1 MTIKNAEELLSLV
14 VEKLKPMKP
23 KKVILFGSYAK
34 GEADEFSDLDIIVV
48 AETNLKFIDRIGKAI
63 ELIDLPMA
71 VDCLVYTPD
80 EFAKMIKDE
89 NSFIKKALEEG
100 IVVELEN

>member
-1 MTIKNAEELLSLV
+1 MAIKNAEELLTLV
-14 VEKLKPMKP
+14 VERLKPMKP

-80 EFAKMIKDE
+80 EFEKMIKDE
-89 NSFIKKALEEG
+89 NPFIQKALEEG